1 MKFLV
6 ILSIILLSAGCA
18 ARQPM
23 TDQERAA
30 FLQYMGNGGARP
42 YQLPPPPQ
50 LQALPQSHSVTC
62 STQSYGNTAQTVC
75 N

>member
-1 MKFLV
+1 
-6 ILSIILLSAGCA
+6 
-18 ARQPM
+18 
-23 TDQERAA
+23 
-30 FLQYMGNGGARP
+30 MGNGGARP